1 MTYSSGNNEIIA
13 RIQQREQEQSQVI
26 AMSESLAPVTK
37 RNELNEIV
45 NNVLKTTLGFST
57 LVVCTEDKS
66 QKGYNIQYH
75 NNPADYTKYK
85 SAVYTE
91 DNPVFTS
98 VLNSPEAIVL
108 PKSEIG
114 KISEIPTFIKE
125 AFQGPVTNIVACTIP
140 SKYFKGIVFLGFTR
154 GTAPEK
160 NILRLIKM
168 LSVQFGITLTNILLS
183 EKIIPVSEVFDNES
197 ISHAVTASV
206 DDMGLIGN
214 SEAMQKV
221 RSLIKLVSDSDSG
234 VLILGESGTGKEL
247 VAKALH
253 DNSGRSGKQLIKVN
267 CAAIP
272 KNLLES
278 ELFGHEKG
286 SFTGAIA
293 QKKGKFE
300 YAHNGTLFLDEVG
313 EMPLEL
319 QVKLLRVLQE
329 KEIQRIGS
337 NIHIT
342 VNTRIIAATNRDLQE
357 EVKNGNFRADLY
369 YRLNVFPIHVPP
381 LKDRPDDIPD
391 LANFFIQRYAV
402 KNNKPQKNITTKAL
416 KALKLYNW
424 PGNVRELEH
433 ALERAFLL
441 SPDKTIKEILVG
453 NPKETVPSHPAI
465 KPWFEF
471 EKEYILTVLKFCEG
485 KISGPNGAAAL
496 LQMPPTTLQSK
507 MERLDIK
514 KRHYLSDK

>member
-1 MTYSSGNNEIIA
+1 MTYGSGNNEIIA
-13 RIQQREQEQSQVI
+13 RIQQKEQEQSQLI
-26 AMSESLAPVTK
+26 AMSESLAPVTTRK
-37 RNELNEIV
+37 ELHYVVDNA
-45 NNVLKTTLGFST
+45 LKTTLGFSY
-57 LVVCTEDKS
+57 CIICIENKS
-66 QKGYNIQYH
+66 QKGYDLVYH
-75 NNPADYTKYK
+75 NNSADYTKYK
-85 SAVYTE
+85 STVYAF
-91 DNPVFTS
+91 DNEVFTA
-98 VLNSPEAIVL
+98 VLNSPEPIIL
-108 PKSEIG
+108 SKNEFG
-114 KISEIPTFIKE
+114 KTIRIPAFIKD
-125 AFQGPVTNIVACTIP
+125 AFQGSATTIVCCTLP
-140 SKYFKGIVFLGFTR
+140 SKHLNGILFLGFERVTIPER
-154 GTAPEK
+154 G
-160 NILRLIKM
+160 NLRLIKM
-168 LSVQFGITLTNILLS
+168 LSVQFGITLTNILLF
-183 EKIIPVSEVFDNES
+183 EKAIPAAGTLETELTSNPVNTE
-197 ISHAVTASV
+197 
-206 DDMGLIGN
+206 DMGLVGN

-221 RSLIKLVSDSDSG
+221 RSLIKVVSDSDSG

-247 VAKALH
+247 VARALH
-253 DNSGRSGKQLIKVN
+253 DNSGRSSKQLVKIN

-300 YAHNGTLFLDEVG
+300 HAHNGTLFLDEVG
-313 EMPLEL
+313 EMPPEL
-319 QVKLLRVLQE
+319 QVKLLRALQE

-337 NIHIT
+337 NTHIT

-369 YRLNVFPIHVPP
+369 YRLNVFPIYVPP
-381 LKDRPDDIPD
+381 LKDRTDDIPD

-402 KNNKPQKNITTKAL
+402 KNKKSQKNISTKAL
-416 KALKLYNW
+416 KALKMYNW

-441 SPDKTIKEILVG
+441 SPDKTIKEIQVG
-453 NPKETVPSHPAI
+453 NRKEIAPSHHAI

-496 LQMPPTTLQSK
+496 LQLPPTTLQSK

-514 KRHYLSDK
+514 KRHYQSDK